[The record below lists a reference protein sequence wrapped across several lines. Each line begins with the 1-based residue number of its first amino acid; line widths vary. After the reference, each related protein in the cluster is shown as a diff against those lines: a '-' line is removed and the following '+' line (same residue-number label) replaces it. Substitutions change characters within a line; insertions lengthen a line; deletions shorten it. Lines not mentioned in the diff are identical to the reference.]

1 MYEKLSFVAYIFTD
15 LAFRV
20 ELSPRSNKQI
30 YEQGLETIP
39 SDTVCYPAKMAHG
52 HIQALIDAT
61 IFILV
66 LFLNSKK
73 QWKQIIILIVQLC
86 KATQMLFEIMWMPSE
101 RAKWIIEIPILI

>member
-1 MYEKLSFVAYIFTD
+1 MAYIFTD
-15 LAFRV
+15 LGFRV

-52 HIQALIDAT
+52 HIQALIDAQVPI
-61 IFILV
+61 IFYPGV
-66 LFLNSKK
+66 VLNSKK